1 MAIITSVHK
10 PLFLIQI
17 VGQDW
22 ANLTVLKISAM
33 VLKLLQVSF
42 HIFMGQRRLFLK
54 NKKIA
59 NLGLKMYFFGSK
71 SATAHHIDFL
81 CQIIRS
87 VFIVQGVPHQHGLY
101 QYKFCCH
108 RYKISTSGGPPVLQ
122 CSEISTSGNWLCSTH
137 QYKFCIVRFFQ
148 NPKNRTKRGPPVL
161 FLIYCCSKYSG
172 MNVKLIYR
180 FFLL

>member
-1 MAIITSVHK
+1 MMLNPDMAIITSVHK

-87 VFIVQGVPHQHGLY
+87 VFIVQGVPH
-101 QYKFCCH
+101 
-108 RYKISTSGGPPVLQ
+108 
-122 CSEISTSGNWLCSTH
+122 
-137 QYKFCIVRFFQ
+137 
-148 NPKNRTKRGPPVL
+148 
-161 FLIYCCSKYSG
+161 
-172 MNVKLIYR
+172 
-180 FFLL
+180 